1 MDYSPNEPLRQTGAS
16 RESSLPVASLTLSI
30 IGLIFSFVPLFGSI
44 CPAIAVTLA
53 LLSRGNSFHTTGKSR
68 IALIL
73 GLLGIVICLVVTIA
87 VFTYV
92 FYNMD
97 SSTLWDI
104 MYNSSDA
111 YL

>member
-1 MDYSPNEPLRQTGAS
+1 MDYSPNEPLRQTAPAD
-16 RESSLPVASLTLSI
+16 SSLPVASLTLSI
-30 IGLIFSFVPLFGSI
+30 IGILFCFVPMFGSI

-53 LLSRGNSFHTTGKSR
+53 LLSRGKGLHTEGKSR

-73 GLLGIVICLVVTIA
+73 GLIGICICLVVTVA
-87 VFTYV
+87 LFTYV
-92 FYNMD
+92 FYNVD

-104 MYNSSDA
+104 MYNNADA